1 MVDLSRL
8 ADLSPEQLE
17 FLRLRLKETPKRGP
31 AGDPARI
38 PPRRASGP
46 APLSFSQQRIWILT
60 QLGADPT
67 SSNLAKALRIRGRLD
82 ILALTGAFAEIVRR
96 HEALRLQ
103 ISVVD
108 GVPEQV
114 PLPVFS
120 LPVPQIDLAS
130 IAPAQREEEALRL
143 AAAESREAFSLDL
156 GRFLRAALVRLAPED
171 HLLLV
176 TLHHIVADNLS
187 MIVLV
192 QELSVLYEAF
202 SRRRPSPL
210 PELPIQY
217 LDFVAWQH
225 EQLQGQVQED
235 HLSYWTNRLAGAPPT
250 LDLPTDHPRT
260 AGAAFRAGRHPI
272 RYPEALAGNLAA
284 FARREGS
291 TLFMVLLAAFQALLH
306 RYSGATD
313 LVIGVLS
320 GNRNRKELEPLIG
333 LFANTVPIR
342 ADLSED
348 PNLGGFLARVRD
360 ATLEAHAHQD
370 LPFDRLVERLKPK
383 RIQGRT
389 PLFQVAFNL
398 QETPLPFLRLGD
410 LSLTPVEI
418 FRGAA
423 DLDLYL
429 SIEGTQGGIFGLI
442 EYDASLFDDETIAEL
457 VESYERFLE
466 LFARQ
471 PGMLLSQMQLPEKLQ
486 AKAEA
491 ARLRDR
497 KQRIAVAATFS
508 AEPLADVLRDWM
520 GVLEIPAEVVFA
532 PYQQVAQQLITPGSL
547 LTGNAQGVNVV
558 LVRLEDWLRHGE
570 DTGSGLPAAVALERI
585 RAGVQDL
592 LGALV
597 AVPESALAPLLL
609 CICAPS
615 PQCAERADLAPGL
628 ESLLGEIRGA
638 VAGLPHVHLI
648 ETQEIAELYPVAE
661 FYEPYGDKH
670 AHVPF
675 TPSYFAALA
684 TMLAR
689 RIYALRRPP
698 CKVIVLDCDNTLWK
712 GVCAEAGP
720 GGVEIGSAYGLLQ
733 QFFLRQ
739 KEAGKLLCLCSKNN
753 PRDVFSVFDSRPDM
767 RLRRED
773 IVASRIGW
781 QAKGESLRSLA
792 EELGLGLDSF
802 VLVDDNPVECAEV
815 RAACPEVITLQLPE
829 EPERIPSFLRHAWIF
844 DTLRVSDEDLR
855 RTSLYQQNLARERSR
870 SSALTLRE
878 FLARLELQVD
888 IRPMDDGQLA
898 RVSQLTQRTNQFNT
912 TTIRR
917 SEAEIRALL
926 KDGLSDCLVVQV
938 RDRFGDYGLVGVVLF
953 SSAGGALVVDTFL
966 LSCRVLGRFVEHRVI
981 ARLGEIA
988 LERGLGHLEILFR
1001 PTDRNAPVQDFF
1013 GAISAPLL
1021 NRVDGEMLFTLSAR
1035 AAAEIP
1041 CLPQAGQPSASQPSI
1056 AHEAPA
1062 RKTSRIIRD
1071 AGRHSALLQRIAT
1084 ELVDAEEIAR
1094 HAEAAARRSR
1104 AASSAERMP
1113 PRDALEEALAEVWME
1128 VLGVTE
1134 VGVEDNFLTS
1144 GGHSLLGTV
1153 LMSRIQRA
1161 FGVEMELAVLF
1172 QAPTIAALSRE
1183 LEKRLIAGMD
1193 VEEMRQGVSE
1203 IEGLSA
1209 EEVRQVLAPVRS
1221 GGSGEGRT

>member
-753 PRDVFSVFDSRPDM
+753 PEDVREVFARRPEM
-767 RLRRED
+767 PLRWEHFTAHRLNWSSKAEN
-773 IVASRIGW
+773 
-781 QAKGESLRSLA
+781 LRSLA
-792 EELGLGLDSF
+792 AELGLGLDSF
-802 VLVDDNPVECAEV
+802 VFVDDNPVECAEV
-815 RAACPEVITLQLPE
+815 QAACPEVLTVELPE
-829 EPERIPSFLRHAWIF
+829 PEQIPRFLHHVWAFDRLRI
-844 DTLRVSDEDLR
+844 TEDDR
-855 RTSLYQQNLARERSR
+855 RRAEVYRQNRERER
-870 SSALTLRE
+870 LRETSFSLAE
-878 FLARLELQVD
+878 FLADLRLEVD
-888 IRPMDDGQLA
+888 LLPLTPECLPRA
-898 RVSQLTQRTNQFNT
+898 AQLTQRTNQLNL

-917 SEAEIRALL
+917 SEAELAALCAS
-926 KDGLSDCLVVQV
+926 GAREGRVIAV
-938 RDRFGDYGLVGVVLF
+938 RDRFGEYGLVGLLLF
-953 SSAGGALVVDTFL
+953 SGDREALDVETFL
-966 LSCRVLGRFVEHRVI
+966 LSCRVLGRGVERRVLAELGRLAHARGLRRIELRFVPTAKNRP
-981 ARLGEIA
+981 A
-988 LERGLGHLEILFR
+988 LEFLEAVASPGRGH
-1001 PTDRNAPVQDFF
+1001 T
-1013 GAISAPLL
+1013 
-1021 NRVDGEMLFTLSAR
+1021 
-1035 AAAEIP
+1035 AAETIYT
-1041 CLPQAGQPSASQPSI
+1041 LP
-1056 AHEAPA
+1056 
-1062 RKTSRIIRD
+1062 
-1071 AGRHSALLQRIAT
+1071 
-1084 ELVDAEEIAR
+1084 V
-1094 HAEAAARRSR
+1094 
-1104 AASSAERMP
+1104 
-1113 PRDALEEALAEVWME
+1113 
-1128 VLGVTE
+1128 
-1134 VGVEDNFLTS
+1134 
-1144 GGHSLLGTV
+1144 
-1153 LMSRIQRA
+1153 
-1161 FGVEMELAVLF
+1161 
-1172 QAPTIAALSRE
+1172 
-1183 LEKRLIAGMD
+1183 
-1193 VEEMRQGVSE
+1193 
-1203 IEGLSA
+1203 
-1209 EEVRQVLAPVRS
+1209 
-1221 GGSGEGRT
+1221 GEGILHV